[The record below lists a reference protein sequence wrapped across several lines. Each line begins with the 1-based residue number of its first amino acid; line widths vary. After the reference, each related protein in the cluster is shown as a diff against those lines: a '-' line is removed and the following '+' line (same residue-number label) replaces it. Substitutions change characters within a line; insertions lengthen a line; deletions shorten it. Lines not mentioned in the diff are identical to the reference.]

1 MGYWMLGSSSYPRFS
16 SYHTWDGNN
25 ADLIYSNVVFEYGYL
40 ILCLTNSTDTGYNGD
55 PLHIEGTANLPTSIL
70 VGSAYPNPFNHEVKF
85 PISSNEPSNVQYS
98 IYDLNGQTIST
109 GQKAFESNSTG
120 YLSWNGLAHN
130 GLHAPSGT
138 YFVRISNE
146 SNVQTR
152 KILYLK

>member
-1 MGYWMLGSSSYPRFS
+1 M
-16 SYHTWDGNN
+16 
-25 ADLIYSNVVFEYGYL
+25 FEYGYL

-85 PISSNEPSNVQYS
+85 PISASEPSFIQYS

-109 GQKAFESNSTG
+109 GQKALESNSRG
-120 YLSWNGLAHN
+120 YLSWNGLTPN

-138 YFVRISNE
+138 YFVRISNGN
-146 SNVQTR
+146 NVQTQ